1 MLDFHCRNVIGMVL
15 SMVFLFLFYRSL
27 FFSVEAIFG
36 QSTPPNKRG
45 VEFDQDII
53 TNSINELDMMYPS
66 ESNKNFALYSNIRVK
81 TLKGIGVFK

>member
-1 MLDFHCRNVIGMVL
+1 MRVGIALTMMKGSFNMLKCLIFIVVTCMGL

-53 TNSINELDMMYPS
+53 TNSTYEIDMMYPL
-66 ESNKNFALYSNIRVK
+66 ESNKNFAL
-81 TLKGIGVFK
+81 